1 VRGSILNS
9 KILIIDDSFV
19 GHSPIE
25 EHLSLE
31 DADFVI
37 EPDPQKGFELIMQ
50 DMPDLLIVDVAYAG
64 IDAWALIDQI
74 RRTKEIEDL
83 PVVMVTGIADVE
95 LRIRS
100 FEMGADAVVQKPYN
114 KAELIAMVRNV
125 ARLNRFRKLADQRSE
140 IQQSYLAIKQAY
152 DKTIQGWVKALDL
165 RDHETEG
172 HSVRVAQMTIHLARA
187 FGVPQSELEHIWRG
201 ALLHDIGKLG
211 VPDSILRKAGPL
223 TAEERR
229 VMEKHP
235 MHAHEMLYSIEYLRP
250 ALPIPVYHHEKFNGT
265 GYPFKI
271 GGESIPF
278 AARMFSVVDVWD
290 ALSFN
295 RPYRKAYPQW
305 KVREMLFAD
314 KGTHFDPE
322 CVDMYLEILDYFDK
336 NVPSIAAIWQG
347 AYVEDSDIGDSA
359 PQLVARTGEELN
371 SQDKDAGHEAA

>member
-1 VRGSILNS
+1 MPLNLSNS

-25 EHLSLE
+25 EHLALE
-31 DADFVI
+31 DAEFVI
-37 EPDPQKGFELIMQ
+37 EPDPKKGLALILQ
-50 DMPDLLIVDVAYAG
+50 DMPDLVIIDVAYAG
-64 IDAWALIDQI
+64 IDAWALIDNI
-74 RRTKEIEDL
+74 RRTKSIEDL

-100 FEMGADAVVQKPYN
+100 FEMGADSVVQKPYN
-114 KAELIAMVRNV
+114 KAELVAMVRNV
-125 ARLNRFRKLADQRSE
+125 TKLNRFRKLADQRHE
-140 IQQSYLAIKQAY
+140 IQRSLLGIKQAY

-172 HSVRVAQMTIHLARA
+172 HSVRVAQMSIHMARA

-223 TAEERR
+223 TVEERR
-229 VMEKHP
+229 IMEKHP

-295 RPYRKAYPQW
+295 RPYRKAYPQS
-305 KVREMLFAD
+305 KVREMLEAD
-314 KGTHFDPE
+314 KGTHFDPD
-322 CVDMYLEILDYFDK
+322 CVDMYLELLEYFDR
-336 NVPSIAAIWQG
+336 NVPSISSIWRDACNEEVPIPEPVEASADLVEPWENGGQDAA
-347 AYVEDSDIGDSA
+347 
-359 PQLVARTGEELN
+359 
-371 SQDKDAGHEAA
+371 